1 MGAGIA
7 LIAIGVLLF
16 HAGAIGLIINFAR
29 RAGNALPRYLLP
41 VAIAAFTVGLGAL
54 AGGIALLS

>member
-7 LIAIGVLLF
+7 LIVIGVLLF
-16 HAGAIGLIINFAR
+16 HAGAIGMIINFAR
-29 RAGNALPRYLLP
+29 RAGKALPRYMLP
-41 VAIAAFTVGLGAL
+41 GAIAAFLFGLGAL